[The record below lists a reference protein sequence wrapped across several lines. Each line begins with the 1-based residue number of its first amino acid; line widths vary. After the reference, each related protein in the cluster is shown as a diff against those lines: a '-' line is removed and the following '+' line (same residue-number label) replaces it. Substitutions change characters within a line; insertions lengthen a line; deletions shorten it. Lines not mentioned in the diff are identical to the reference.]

1 MQPPFPFY
9 PKCATLNPYGHSG
22 ELEWKDSVKSSP
34 QSTKACCSVR
44 SHLQIFTPANI
55 SLWNETLFYGLNKRI
70 SWEKNTAAV
79 KEWVS
84 ECGGL
89 LLKVKGPTQEV
100 YQRKRGWRMYTCTVW
115 SIIEHVHVGVWGI
128 YAICS
133 LLHSPGDFCLSPLR
147 TWSPPGHGLC
157 LVKAIR
163 TRRGLSLK
171 VIKKRTCWL
180 GEKPAI
186 RFLRAT
192 FFSCAGCIQ
201 RSV

>member
-1 MQPPFPFY
+1 M
-9 PKCATLNPYGHSG
+9 LNPYGNSG
-22 ELEWKDSVKSSP
+22 EPYGKDPVKYSP
-34 QSTKACCSVR
+34 QTAEACCWVR
-44 SHLQIFTPANI
+44 SHLQIFAPKSI
-55 SLWNETLFYGLNKRI
+55 SLWYETSLYGLNKRI
-70 SWEKNTAAV
+70 RWEKQSSCQGVSKWVCWFVAEGQRFHGEGV
-79 KEWVS
+79 SKEKRM
-84 ECGGL
+84 EN
-89 LLKVKGPTQEV
+89 V
-100 YQRKRGWRMYTCTVW
+100 YMYSLIHHRPRARKRGV
-115 SIIEHVHVGVWGI
+115 

-147 TWSPPGHGLC
+147 TWSPPGHGPC

-192 FFSCAGCIQ
+192 FFSCADCIQ